1 MRVAKLL
8 IASCMLATGGTSIAS
23 AQFVDPFKVLEE
35 AKRDRLER
43 DKRLAREA
51 AERQQRAKADQAAKV
66 DAQQKLN
73 QQRSAASASAAPAV
87 AAASAEQQ
95 ATLSSP
101 APTSEMRNLPAA
113 SASAGNGASEPNQAG
128 AFAAHG
134 SAVTAAPS
142 SDPSASTINGVPS
155 PSSIAASPSPADAPG
170 APLPAVP
177 APGAANAI
185 PAPAQHQPL
194 AAPARDMAKPA
205 VAAPAR
211 VLIAIDKAT
220 QRMRI
225 TVDGKLRYSWAVS
238 TGRAPYKTPAGT
250 FRPFRL
256 EKEHYSREW
265 DEAPMPYSIFFTSAG
280 HAIHASNATRQLG
293 RPASHGCVRLAPSNA
308 AALFTLVRAEGPGA
322 TKVTITNGASA
333 GRTARSRSAD
343 VRARGRAH
351 HAQRGPSDIWEAQFG
366 DAWTE

>member
-1 MRVAKLL
+1 MHVAKLL
-8 IASCMLATGGTSIAS
+8 IASCMLAAAGTSMAS

-51 AERQQRAKADQAAKV
+51 AERQRKEKADQAARV
-66 DAQQKLN
+66 DAQRQLD
-73 QQRSAASASAAPAV
+73 QQRSAASAGAAPA
-87 AAASAEQQ
+87 AASTEQQ
-95 ATLSSP
+95 GTLSSP
-101 APTSEMRNLPAA
+101 APASEVRNLPTA
-113 SASAGNGASEPNQAG
+113 SGSAGSGTLEPNQTEAL
-128 AFAAHG
+128 ATHG
-134 SAVTAAPS
+134 NAVTAALSPAS
-142 SDPSASTINGVPS
+142 STSTTNGVPS
-155 PSSIAASPSPADAPG
+155 PSSIPAPSIQVGASEAA
-170 APLPAVP
+170 LPAAP
-177 APGAANAI
+177 APGAANHT
-185 PAPAQHQPL
+185 PAPAQPQSL
-194 AAPARDMAKPA
+194 AAPARDMPRPA

-211 VLIAIDKAT
+211 VLIVVDKAT
-220 QRMRI
+220 QRMRV

-265 DEAPMPYSIFFTSAG
+265 DEAPMPYSIFFTAAG

-308 AALFTLVRAEGPGA
+308 AALFTLVRAEGPGS

-333 GRTARSRSAD
+333 GRTAQSRTAD
-343 VRARGRAH
+343 ARARVRVH
-351 HAQRGPSDIWEAQFG
+351 HAQRVPSDIWHAEVADWG
-366 DAWTE
+366 TE

>member
-8 IASCMLATGGTSIAS
+8 IASCMLATGGGSLAS
-23 AQFVDPFKVLEE
+23 AQFVEPFKVLEE

-51 AERQQRAKADQAAKV
+51 AERQHKENADQAVKV
-66 DAQQKLN
+66 DAQRKLD
-73 QQRSAASASAAPAV
+73 QQRSAASPGT
-87 AAASAEQQ
+87 AASAVSAEQ
-95 ATLSSP
+95 AGPPPGHAPSS
-101 APTSEMRNLPAA
+101 EVRNPPVTA
-113 SASAGNGASEPNQAG
+113 SNAGSGASEPNQAG
-128 AFAAHG
+128 AFASRG
-134 SAVTAAPS
+134 SDVTAALS
-142 SDPSASTINGVPS
+142 SDPSASTTDGVRS
-155 PSSIAASPSPADAPG
+155 PSSIPASPHPADAPG
-170 APLPAVP
+170 APLLTIT
-177 APGAANAI
+177 APGAANAT
-185 PAPAQHQPL
+185 PAPAQPQPL
-194 AAPARDMAKPA
+194 AAPTRDMTKPA
-205 VAAPAR
+205 VAVPAR
-211 VLIAIDKAT
+211 VLIAVDKAT
-220 QRMRI
+220 QRMRV

-265 DEAPMPYSIFFTSAG
+265 DDAPMPYSIFFTAAG

-293 RPASHGCVRLAPSNA
+293 RPASHGCVRLAPPNA

-322 TKVTITNGASA
+322 TKVSITNGALA

-351 HAQRGPSDIWEAQFG
+351 DAQRGPSNPWQTGAD
-366 DAWTE
+366 DSSTE

>member
-8 IASCMLATGGTSIAS
+8 IASCMLATAGTSMAF

-51 AERQQRAKADQAAKV
+51 AERQHKDKAEQAAKV
-66 DAQQKLN
+66 DAQRKLD
-73 QQRSAASASAAPAV
+73 QQRSAASSSTVPAS
-87 AAASAEQQ
+87 ASAEQ
-95 ATLSSP
+95 AGTPPGP
-101 APTSEMRNLPAA
+101 APDPEVRNPPVTA
-113 SASAGNGASEPNQAG
+113 SIAGGVTSEPNQAEALTARG
-128 AFAAHG
+128 T
-134 SAVTAAPS
+134 AVTAALS
-142 SDPSASTINGVPS
+142 SDPPVGTTNVPPS
-155 PSSIAASPSPADAPG
+155 PSSISAAPIQVGSPG
-170 APLPAVP
+170 APLPKVP
-177 APGAANAI
+177 APGATTAT
-185 PAPAQHQPL
+185 PAPAQPQPL

-211 VLIAIDKAT
+211 VLIAVDKAT
-220 QRMRI
+220 QRMRV
-225 TVDGKLRYSWAVS
+225 TVDGRLRYSWAVS
-238 TGRAPYKTPAGT
+238 TGRAPYKTPAGS

-256 EKEHYSREW
+256 EKEHYSKEW
-265 DEAPMPYSIFFTSAG
+265 DDAPMPYSIFFTAAG

-333 GRTARSRSAD
+333 GRTARSRTADASA
-343 VRARGRAH
+343 RERAH
-351 HAQRGPSDIWEAQFG
+351 HAQNRPADIWRTGAG
-366 DAWTE
+366 DSWTE